1 MSHLQVCRFYVTS
14 DVPSDT
20 IDALKKLGA
29 EVELVPAGMGYS
41 SGMFWRFMPAADS
54 SVDRF
59 VVRDVDSRLNA
70 RDRIA
75 VEEWI
80 ESKLPVHILRDHVN
94 HCIVMNG
101 GMWGAVK
108 DALPNM
114 KELIM
119 AWSRYQNRTICHII
133 TFPTIHTNSTHSFS
147 NPLSHSFV
155 HPLSLS
161 LSPY

>member
-1 MSHLQVCRFYVTS
+1 
-14 DVPSDT
+14 
-20 IDALKKLGA
+20 
-29 EVELVPAGMGYS
+29 
-41 SGMFWRFMPAADS
+41 MPAADS

-133 TFPTIHTNSTHSFS
+133 AHYDIVYHTFSLIHLATTS
-147 NPLSHSFV
+147 NRPSDIS
-155 HPLSLS
+155 SL
-161 LSPY
+161 LPCIT

>member
-1 MSHLQVCRFYVTS
+1 M
-14 DVPSDT
+14 
-20 IDALKKLGA
+20 
-29 EVELVPAGMGYS
+29 PAGMGYS
-41 SGMFWRFMPAADS
+41 SGMFWRFMPAADT

-119 AWSRYQNRTICHII
+119 AWSRYKGRA
-133 TFPTIHTNSTHSFS
+133 S
-147 NPLSHSFV
+147 
-155 HPLSLS
+155 
-161 LSPY
+161 